1 MYSVPVAGY
10 APSQASITIDTN
22 ISSSNLSSI
31 NASIT
36 NATINNLT
44 TTIFNPVSITCDSL
58 DVQNLT
64 VDNSIVLLNVETLN
78 VSTKNVCQLNVL
90 NASMTNISVQN
101 ISCTSFTSPDVQPL
115 LIAGD
120 NVSILNNIINVTN
133 DALLPSNANFSSINT
148 SSLSVNNNVVIG
160 GTTYITDL
168 IVSDVINCSTIQ
180 ANNLS
185 TAEMQFGNSLAYVAV
200 AKILEVNTTDTI
212 SSGNTL
218 PVTSGAVYN
227 AINTQTTTISTM
239 WSYMLSESEFVL
251 VNSTING
258 GVEDT
263 ICYLDITPQYEG
275 SKIHVEFCFSY
286 SVTGFGTDSIVTEI
300 RVGKNNNT
308 TQTIIQELFQEWTGS
323 GGGGTRSGASNTI
336 SASYQNTDT
345 LGKYH
350 RIQLRVDNNSDD
362 TWGLDNISFVSIK
375 VIEFIETAGYSN
387 PNILI
392 GSGNISCGNISCNTI
407 TALNHTIDNLITTE
421 NVNVGGSMVTVGFPE
436 SGVIVSSSMVRLA
449 GGAVVQN
456 YADMAWDGTTFNIS
470 TRQSTKNFKVSFG
483 QVAYLEVDSTNVS
496 VQSLKVNQGL
506 EVLGSLTY
514 NDLILNDSL
523 LLNGTLLADGGSFR
537 NDVIFERD
545 VDIEQTLNVSNINV
559 SGNIVVA
566 GTLTGSNISTVAL
579 IPGTNITITN
589 NIISAFVQSDAD
601 IVISSLHV
609 DNNANIY
616 GVLNVS
622 ETSNFGQSLNVDNQ
636 LFVGKAGEINGN
648 LVIYSTNIGDNF
660 QIQNGVTE
668 TSLLGTGNISKFNF
682 SLGGNQTLTIKPTEV
697 NITGDL
703 IVSGAITG
711 ALDFEN
717 LSVTNL
723 SVGTMT
729 VDSIEGDLNVGNMF
743 ASSLTTT
750 GHVETGKWLIGASDS
765 TTASLYNKDIT
776 SVTTHYALRQTDG
789 GGTSLNGTAVYF
801 KNNGTDVGE
810 WTSTGLSIGK
820 TTPTTTL
827 DVLGTSLFTGT
838 LNVEGTLNVSGEL
851 KPNYIETNDFNL
863 KEGTGQYTNI
873 YRSANQTVFV
883 GNNNTAGSD
892 FVFYP
897 LTSSDQPALQIKR
910 DLTTVIQDLQVVALI
925 EAANICVDNNI
936 SCTGSMTIAN
946 DLEVEGNMN
955 VSELNTSHIET
966 SDFNLNEGTG
976 QYTNIYRSANQ
987 TLFVGN
993 NNTAGSDFVF
1003 YPLTSSDQP
1012 ALQIKRDLTTVIQD
1026 LQVVALIEAAN
1037 ICVDNNISCTGSMT
1051 IDNDLTVVQ
1060 NVNICGTLTA
1070 DNIVGVDLL
1079 NICSTNISTTNL
1091 SATQTTSQNINCS
1104 TLTIDDTAG
1113 SIGLDVTGVGY
1124 FRTGLFVYNPAY
1136 LEGTDNYF
1144 GEPAGTDTR
1153 SRINFWSQKAPAEV
1167 GLRFGCDSD
1176 DIVRLNLPRFGQYT
1190 HYNINISNTSTMDM
1204 DNTSTKFHQNVNIS
1218 GTLATQNVSA
1228 AGHIESAKWFIGASD
1243 STTASLYNK
1252 AVTPITTHYALRQ
1265 TDGGATSI
1273 NGTGVY
1279 FKNLGVDVGEWTATG
1294 LGVGKTTPSK
1304 KLDVLGDSL
1313 FTGNVNISGTLA
1325 ADQIVGIDLLNIC
1338 STNISTTNLSATQTT
1353 SQNINCSTLT
1363 IDDTAGSIGLDVTGV
1378 GYFRT
1383 GLFVYNPAYLE
1394 GTDNYFGEPAG
1405 TDTRSRI
1412 NFWSQKAPTE
1422 VGLRFGCDSDDIVRL
1437 NLPRFGQY
1445 THYNINISNT
1455 STMDMDNT
1463 STKFHHNVNI
1473 SGTLSADNIA
1483 GLQLTNICS
1492 TNISTSNLSTN
1503 KITFLT
1509 SYGLYQDF
1517 TGATNVSLAQVKGD
1531 ILSALGATFSA
1542 TTLNSSTLNSSTI
1555 KARNIFIQDLGASL
1569 NFSATGVLNNN
1580 ETGCVTNLKTC
1591 NISTLNSSFL
1601 DVLNASIT
1609 NDLDVDGVIDCFNL
1623 LSDTGIITTLDST
1636 TINAS
1641 TLNAS
1646 TINGDNLSTASMLFN
1661 SDFQFSLN
1669 TLSLAPSETS
1679 AAIQSATLSTL
1690 ATQVDSLFGNFSTF
1704 NSDFGT
1710 IGGVLNMQFANTSQI
1725 NASNLIGINVSA
1737 NNISC
1742 INLSS
1747 TEISTASATM
1757 GSDTLTMASNKYLES
1772 VSNYAFYWSNIQV
1785 NMTGTFH
1792 LVEFQANTLESALV
1806 TQTSNTRYTINRA
1819 GYYRISSSLY
1829 PENLAI
1835 NDRVC
1840 YRGLFLKNGV
1850 ENSIWSSDSY
1860 CYTRDDNFGEFGTCP
1875 LEGVLDL
1882 VVNDYIEVEMTARI
1896 GSSGSFGSNMTGSR
1910 IRVRSNLTFQYLG

>member
-10 APSQASITIDTN
+10 APSQASISIDTN

-64 VDNSIVLLNVETLN
+64 VDNSIALLNVETLN
-78 VSTKNVCQLNVL
+78 VSTKNVCQLNVI
-90 NASMTNISVQN
+90 NATMTNISVQN

-148 SSLSVNNNVVIG
+148 SSLTVNNNVVIG

-185 TAEMQFGNSLAYVAV
+185 TAEMQFGNSLAYDAV

-218 PVTSGAVYN
+218 PVTSGAVFN
-227 AINTQTTTISTM
+227 SLNTQTTTISTM
-239 WSYMLSESEFVL
+239 WSYMLSEPEFVL
-251 VNSTING
+251 VNSTINSG
-258 GVEDT
+258 AEDT

-300 RVGKNNNT
+300 RVGKNNNL
-308 TQTIIQELFQEWTGS
+308 TQTIIQELFQEWNGNA
-323 GGGGTRSGASNTI
+323 GGGTRSGASGTI

-362 TWGLDNISFVSIK
+362 TWGLDSTAFVSIK
-375 VIEFIETAGYSN
+375 VIEFIETAGTSN

-436 SGVIVSSSMVRLA
+436 SGVIVASSMVRLA

-456 YADMAWDGTTFNIS
+456 WADMAWDGTTFNIS

-496 VQSLKVNQGL
+496 VQSLIVNQGL

-523 LLNGTLLADGGSFR
+523 LVNGNLIASTATFD
-537 NDVIFERD
+537 NDVVFERD

-566 GTLTGSNISTVAL
+566 GTITGSNISTAAL

-589 NIISAFVQSDAD
+589 NIISAFVQSDAA

-622 ETSNFGQSLNVDNQ
+622 QTSNFEQSLNVNNQ

-668 TSLLGTGNISKFNF
+668 TSLLGTGNISRFNF
-682 SLGGNQTLTIKPTEV
+682 SLLGNQTLTITPTQV
-697 NITGDL
+697 NISGDL
-703 IVSGAITG
+703 IVSGNITG
-711 ALDFEN
+711 TLSFEN
-717 LSVTNL
+717 LSVSNL
-723 SVGTMT
+723 SVGTMS
-729 VDSIEGDLNVGNMF
+729 VDLIDGDLNAADIFGTT
-743 ASSLTTT
+743 LTTT
-750 GHVETGKWLIGASDS
+750 GRVETGKWLIGASDS
-765 TTASLYNKDIT
+765 TTASLYNNDIT

-789 GGTSLNGTAVYF
+789 AATSINGTAVYF
-801 KNNGTDVGE
+801 KNLGTDVGE
-810 WTSTGLSIGK
+810 WNATGLGVGK

-851 KPNYIETNDFNL
+851 KPNYIETSDFNL
-863 KEGTGQYTNI
+863 SEGTGQYTKI
-873 YRSANQTVFV
+873 YRTANQTLFI

-892 FVFYP
+892 YVFYP

-925 EAANICVDNNI
+925 EAANICTDQNI
-936 SCTGSMTIAN
+936 SCTGSISIGDDLRVVGDVNISGLLETDNIMT
-946 DLEVEGNMN
+946 
-955 VSELNTSHIET
+955 SE
-966 SDFNLNEGTG
+966 FNLSESSG
-976 QYTNIYRSANQ
+976 QYTKIYRTANQ
-987 TLFVGN
+987 TLFIGN
-993 NNTAGSDFVF
+993 NNTAGSDYVF

-1037 ICVDNNISCTGSMT
+1037 ICTDQNISCTGS
-1051 IDNDLTVVQ
+1051 ISIGDDLHVTG
-1060 NVNICGTLTA
+1060 NVNISGDVTVTGETFFLGGVDLDNVSAENISATTLSTTGHIETGKWFIGASDSTTASLYNKDVSPITTHYALRQTNGAATSINGTAVYFKNLGVDVGEWNATGLGVGKTTPSKKLDVLGDSLFTGNVNISGILAA
-1070 DNIVGVDLL
+1070 DQIVGIDLL

-1091 SATQTTSQNINCS
+1091 SASQTTSQNINCS
-1104 TLTIDDTAG
+1104 TFTLVDTAG
-1113 SIGLDVTGVGY
+1113 AGGLDVTGVGY
-1124 FRTGLFVYNPAY
+1124 FRTGLFAYNPVY
-1136 LEGTDNYF
+1136 LEGDDNYF
-1144 GEPAGTDTR
+1144 GEPAGTSTR
-1153 SRINFWSQKAPAEV
+1153 SRINFWSQKVSTEV
-1167 GLRFGCDSD
+1167 GIRFGCDTD
-1176 DIVRLNLPRFGQYT
+1176 DIVRLNLPRFGLYT

-1218 GTLATQNVSA
+1218 GTL
-1228 AGHIESAKWFIGASD
+1228 
-1243 STTASLYNK
+1243 TA
-1252 AVTPITTHYALRQ
+1252 
-1265 TDGGATSI
+1265 D
-1273 NGTGVY
+1273 
-1279 FKNLGVDVGEWTATG
+1279 
-1294 LGVGKTTPSK
+1294 
-1304 KLDVLGDSL
+1304 
-1313 FTGNVNISGTLA
+1313 
-1325 ADQIVGIDLLNIC
+1325 
-1338 STNISTTNLSATQTT
+1338 
-1353 SQNINCSTLT
+1353 T
-1363 IDDTAGSIGLDVTGV
+1363 IA
-1378 GYFRT
+1378 
-1383 GLFVYNPAYLE
+1383 
-1394 GTDNYFGEPAG
+1394 
-1405 TDTRSRI
+1405 
-1412 NFWSQKAPTE
+1412 
-1422 VGLRFGCDSDDIVRL
+1422 
-1437 NLPRFGQY
+1437 
-1445 THYNINISNT
+1445 
-1455 STMDMDNT
+1455 
-1463 STKFHHNVNI
+1463 
-1473 SGTLSADNIA
+1473 
-1483 GLQLTNICS
+1483 LTNICF
-1492 TNISTSNLSTN
+1492 TNISTSNLS
-1503 KITFLT
+1503 
-1509 SYGLYQDF
+1509 
-1517 TGATNVSLAQVKGD
+1517 VS
-1531 ILSALGATFSA
+1531 
-1542 TTLNSSTLNSSTI
+1542 
-1555 KARNIFIQDLGASL
+1555 
-1569 NFSATGVLNNN
+1569 
-1580 ETGCVTNLKTC
+1580 
-1591 NISTLNSSFL
+1591 
-1601 DVLNASIT
+1601 
-1609 NDLDVDGVIDCFNL
+1609 NDLQVDGILDTFDLV
-1623 LSDTGIITTLDST
+1623 SDTGSIGVLDST
-1636 TINAS
+1636 TANVS
-1641 TLNAS
+1641 TINAS
-1646 TINGDNLSTASMLFN
+1646 TINGANLSTASMLFN

-1669 TLSLAPSETS
+1669 TLSLASGQT
-1679 AAIQSATLSTL
+1679 ATAIQSATLATL

-1704 NSDFGT
+1704 NAAFGT
-1710 IGGVLNMQFANTSQI
+1710 IAAVLNMQFANTSQI
-1725 NASNLIGINVSA
+1725 NASNVIGINISATNFSGVNMSATTQTLSNKLVVSNTTTSTTQATIGFLDIDTRFA
-1737 NNISC
+1737 NSVQLGHKNFTGLNDYCLSISAAGSTYFNCPSTANVHFANGGTECFRIASGSNLSMASGKSILAGNTSSTNISNT
-1742 INLSS
+1742 NLSS
-1747 TEISTASATM
+1747 VNITATSITAPNVQPIITDGSLTIARTSGLQTALDGKQATITDGSLTIARTSGLQTALDGKQATIADGDLTIAKTNGLQTALDSKEPTITSATDLTINSLTTTNISTTNLSATEISTASATM
-1757 GSDTLTMASNKYLES
+1757 GSNTLTMASDKYLES
-1772 VSNYAFYWSNIQV
+1772 ISNYAYYYKNGNSA
-1785 NMTGTFH
+1785 MTGTTH
-1792 LVEFQANTLESALV
+1792 LVEFNSNTLQSALI
-1806 TQTSNTRYTINRA
+1806 TKTSNSRYTINRA
-1819 GYYRISSSLY
+1819 GYYLVTCNFH
-1829 PENLAI
+1829 PENSSI

-1840 YRGLFLKNGV
+1840 YRAVFLKNGLA
-1850 ENSIWSSDSY
+1850 NDAWSGDGF
-1860 CYTRDDNFGEFGTCP
+1860 CYTREDDFGEFGTCANNRIIS
-1875 LEGVLDL
+1875 LAVD
-1882 VVNDYIEVEMTARI
+1882 DYIEVQITCKIASE
-1896 GSSGSFGSNMTGSR
+1896 GLFVSDLTGSLAR
-1910 IRVRSNLTFQYLG
+1910 RRSGLSFQYLG

>member
-1 MYSVPVAGY
+1 M
-10 APSQASITIDTN
+10 
-22 ISSSNLSSI
+22 SN
-31 NASIT
+31 
-36 NATINNLT
+36 
-44 TTIFNPVSITCDSL
+44 
-58 DVQNLT
+58 
-64 VDNSIVLLNVETLN
+64 TLN
-78 VSTKNVCQLNVL
+78 VSIKNTSQMNVG
-90 NASMTNISVQN
+90 NISVSNISATNISA
-101 ISCTSFTSPDVQPL
+101 TSFTSPDVQPL
-115 LIAGD
+115 LVAGT
-120 NVSILNNIINVTN
+120 NISILNNVISAVN
-133 DALLPSNANFSSINT
+133 DALLPSDANFSSINT
-148 SSLSVNNNVVIG
+148 SSLVVNDASMSSLNVSN
-160 GTTYITDL
+160 ITAD
-168 IVSDVINCSTIQ
+168 
-180 ANNLS
+180 NLS
-185 TAEMQFGNSLAYVAV
+185 TGDLTFGSKLTYDGLT
-200 AKILEVNTTDTI
+200 KTLDVNTTDTI

-218 PVTSGAVYN
+218 PITSAAVYN
-227 AINTQTTTISTM
+227 SINTATTTISTM
-239 WSYMLSESEFVL
+239 WSYMLSESEFKL
-251 VNSTING
+251 VATSVAG
-258 GVEDT
+258 GGENT

-286 SVTGFGTDSIVTEI
+286 SVSGFGTDSIVTEI
-300 RVGKNNNT
+300 RIGRNDNT
-308 TQTIIQELFQEWTGS
+308 AQSVIQEIFQDWTGS
-323 GGGGTRSGASNTI
+323 GTGGGTRSGAASTI
-336 SASYQNTDT
+336 AASYQNTDS
-345 LGKYH
+345 LGKFN
-350 RIQLRVDNNSDD
+350 RIELRVDNNSDD
-362 TWGLDNISFVSIK
+362 TWSLDNTGFVSIK
-375 VIEFIETAGYSN
+375 VIEFIETAGLSN
-387 PNILI
+387 PDMLL

-407 TALNHTIDNLITTE
+407 TATNHTIDNLITTE
-421 NVNVGGSMVTVGFPE
+421 NVNVGGSMVTIGFPE
-436 SGVIVSSSMVRLA
+436 SGAIEADTMVRMA
-449 GGAVVQN
+449 GGGVVSN
-456 YADMAWDGTTFNIS
+456 YADLAWDGSTLNLS
-470 TRQSTKNFKVSFG
+470 TRQAGKNFKVSFG
-483 QVAYLEVDSTNVS
+483 QICHFEVDETNVS
-496 VQSLKVNQGL
+496 VQSLRVNQNL
-506 EVLGSLTY
+506 EVLGSLIY
-514 NDLILNDSL
+514 DDLILNDSL
-523 LLNGTLLADGGSFR
+523 LINGTLLASNATFD

-545 VDIEQTLNVSNINV
+545 VDIQQTLNVSD
-559 SGNIVVA
+559 IVVT
-566 GTLTGSNISTVAL
+566 GTLTGTNISTVAL
-579 IPGTNITITN
+579 IPGTNITIVN
-589 NIISAFVQSDAD
+589 DVISAFVESDAD
-601 IVISSLHV
+601 IVVSSLHV
-609 DNNANIY
+609 DNDTNIY

-622 ETSNFGQSLNVDNQ
+622 ETSTFEQSLNVDNQ
-636 LFVGKAGEINGN
+636 LFVGKAGEIGGH
-648 LVIYSTNIGDNF
+648 LVLYSTNIGDNF

-668 TSLLGTGNISKFNF
+668 TSFLGTGNISKLNV
-682 SLGGNQTLTIKPTEV
+682 SLNGNQTLTISPTDV
-697 NITGDL
+697 NISGDL
-703 IVSGAITG
+703 LVSGTITG
-711 ALDFEN
+711 SLDFDN
-717 LSVTNL
+717 LSTTNL
-723 SVGTMT
+723 SVVNMT
-729 VDSIEGDLNVGNMF
+729 VDLIQGDLNAGDMF

-750 GHVETGKWLIGASDS
+750 GRVETGKWLIGASDS

-789 GGTSLNGTAVYF
+789 GATSLNGTAVYF
-801 KNNGTDVGE
+801 KNNGSDVGE
-810 WTSTGLSIGK
+810 WTATGLSVGK
-820 TTPTTTL
+820 TSPTTTL
-827 DVLGTSLFTGT
+827 DVSGTSLFTGT

-863 KEGTGQYTNI
+863 KEGTGQYTNIYRSSNQTVFVGNNNTAGSDFVFYPLTSSDQPALQINRDLTTVIQDLQVVALIEAANICTDNNISCAGSISIANDLDVEGNVNVSEINTSHIETSDFNLNEGTGQYTNI

-925 EAANICVDNNI
+925 EAANICTDNNI
-936 SCTGSMTIAN
+936 SCA
-946 DLEVEGNMN
+946 
-955 VSELNTSHIET
+955 
-966 SDFNLNEGTG
+966 
-976 QYTNIYRSANQ
+976 
-987 TLFVGN
+987 
-993 NNTAGSDFVF
+993 
-1003 YPLTSSDQP
+1003 
-1012 ALQIKRDLTTVIQD
+1012 
-1026 LQVVALIEAAN
+1026 
-1037 ICVDNNISCTGSMT
+1037 GSMT

-1091 SATQTTSQNINCS
+1091 SASETTSQNINCS
-1104 TLTIDDTAG
+1104 TLTIVDTAG

-1176 DIVRLNLPRFGQYT
+1176 DIVRLDLPRFGQYT

-1228 AGHIESAKWFIGASD
+1228 AGHIETAKWFIGASD
-1243 STTASLYNK
+1243 STTASLYNN

-1325 ADQIVGIDLLNIC
+1325 ADQILGIDLLNIC
-1338 STNISTTNLSATQTT
+1338 STNISTTNLSASETT

-1363 IDDTAGSIGLDVTGV
+1363 IVDTAGATGLDVTGV

-1383 GLFVYNPAYLE
+1383 GLFSYNAAYLE
-1394 GTDNYFGEPAG
+1394 AADNYFGEPAG

-1509 SYGLYQDF
+1509 TYGLYQDF

-1531 ILSALGATFSA
+1531 ILADLGATFSA
-1542 TTLNSSTLNSSTI
+1542 TTLNSSTLNSSVI
-1555 KARNIFIQDLGASL
+1555 KARNIYVQDLGASL
-1569 NFSATGVLNNN
+1569 NFSAAGVLNNN
-1580 ETGCVTNLKTC
+1580 QTGCVTNLKTC

-1601 DVLNASIT
+1601 DVINASVS
-1609 NDLDVDGVIDCFNL
+1609 NDLQVDGILDTFDIV
-1623 LSDTGIITTLDST
+1623 SDTGSIGVLDST
-1636 TINAS
+1636 TANVS

-1725 NASNLIGINVSA
+1725 NASNVIGINVSA
-1737 NNISC
+1737 TNISSV
-1742 INLSS
+1742 NLSA

-1757 GSDTLTMASNKYLES
+1757 GSDTLTMASSKYLENT
-1772 VSNYAFYWSNIQV
+1772 SNYAFYWSNSQV
-1785 NMTGTFH
+1785 SMTGTFH
-1792 LVEFQANTLESALV
+1792 LVAFPSNTLESALV
-1806 TQTSNTRYTINRA
+1806 TQTTDSRYTINRA

-1829 PENLAI
+1829 PEN
-1835 NDRVC
+1835 
-1840 YRGLFLKNGV
+1840 FLSMIEYV
-1850 ENSIWSSDSY
+1850 
-1860 CYTRDDNFGEFGTCP
+1860 
-1875 LEGVLDL
+1875 
-1882 VVNDYIEVEMTARI
+1882 IEVC
-1896 GSSGSFGSNMTGSR
+1896 F
-1910 IRVRSNLTFQYLG
+1910 